1 MNKKTIT
8 SIAALAVCS
17 FVLISGHTIANAD
30 TLPNENEAI
39 PTIIPENTTLQNE
52 NTAHEQNYYLHD
64 GNSSVKTS
72 AVPAVRLPK
81 QDSTISI
88 EPTPIPEFEPQKTG
102 VQEKTEYFEMGESVV
117 KVISEW
123 VVEESP
129 LSKNEI
135 SKATDYEARTL
146 TNKRTYYYQVSPILE
161 RIIATLDT
169 SYTVWYYT
177 NGRVHLYT
185 RSLTSKLYDTDF
197 SAEVTYGSIINT
209 DGSASYTLGDKFTL
223 EKGNEVYEY
232 NIGFLVTPT
241 TYSFD

>member
-1 MNKKTIT
+1 
-8 SIAALAVCS
+8 
-17 FVLISGHTIANAD
+17 
-30 TLPNENEAI
+30 
-39 PTIIPENTTLQNE
+39 
-52 NTAHEQNYYLHD
+52 
-64 GNSSVKTS
+64 
-72 AVPAVRLPK
+72 
-81 QDSTISI
+81 
-88 EPTPIPEFEPQKTG
+88 
-102 VQEKTEYFEMGESVV
+102 MGESVV

-129 LSKNEI
+129 SSKNEI